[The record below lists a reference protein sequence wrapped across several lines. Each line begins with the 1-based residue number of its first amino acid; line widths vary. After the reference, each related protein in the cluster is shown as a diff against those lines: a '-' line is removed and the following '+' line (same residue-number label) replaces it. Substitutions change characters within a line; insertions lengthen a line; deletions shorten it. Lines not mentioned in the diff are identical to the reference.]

1 LCVGT
6 EEVQPSISQPNS
18 QSIISKGSIMADI
31 ITIHGGKPLK
41 GQCHI
46 PGDKSISHRAVMFAG
61 IADGRSRIRGFLDG
75 GDCRATIHVMRGL
88 GVRIEE
94 RSSTD
99 ITVHGVGVEG
109 LQEPNDVLDCGNS
122 GTTIRLL
129 TGLLAGQPFTTILN
143 GTEQIRRRPMGRIAD
158 PLRMMGAQIL
168 GRQNGRFAP
177 LAIGASTLRAME
189 YTLPVAS
196 AQVKSCLLLAGMYAH
211 GLTIIHEPGPA
222 RDHTERMLI
231 AMGAP
236 ISVLG
241 RTIHSERPEHQLKP
255 LDITVPG
262 DISSAA
268 FLLVAG
274 TITPDSQLTLVDVGI
289 NPTRTGIVDALSE
302 MGASIR
308 YRNEGEAAGEPIA
321 NLLVETAELRGTTF
335 GGEQIVTM
343 IDELP
348 ILAVAATQAHGR
360 TVVRD
365 AQELRVKETDRIA
378 TTVSE
383 LRKMGAKIQATDDGF
398 IVEGPTPLHGATVNS
413 HDDHRLAMALAIA
426 GLIAKGGTTIHN
438 AYVTADSFP
447 GFEATLRAL
456 GAVVQENEEEA

>member
-1 LCVGT
+1 
-6 EEVQPSISQPNS
+6 
-18 QSIISKGSIMADI
+18 MADI
-31 ITIHGGKPLK
+31 ITIHGGRALK
-41 GQCHI
+41 GQCHV
-46 PGDKSISHRAVMFAG
+46 PGDKSISHRAVMFSAL
-61 IADGRSRIRGFLDG
+61 ADGRSRIRGFLDG

-94 RSSTD
+94 KSATD
-99 ITVHGVGVEG
+99 IVVHGVGLNG
-109 LQEPNDVLDCGNS
+109 LQEPVDVLDCGNS
-122 GTTIRLL
+122 GTTVRLL
-129 TGLLAGQPFTTILN
+129 TGLLAGQSFTSIIN
-143 GTEQIRRRPMGRIAD
+143 GTEQIRRRPMGRIVD
-158 PLRMMGAQIL
+158 PLRSMGAQIL
-168 GRQNGRFAP
+168 GRQGGRFAP
-177 LAIGASTLRAME
+177 LAIGASKLRAIE
-189 YTLPVAS
+189 YPMPVAS
-196 AQVKSCLLLAGMYAH
+196 AQVKSCLILAGMYTN

-222 RDHTERMLI
+222 RDHTERMLQ
-231 AMGAP
+231 AMGVP
-236 ISVLG
+236 IQTLG
-241 RTIHSERPEHQLKP
+241 RTVHSERPEEPLKP

-274 TITPDSQLTLVDVGI
+274 TITPDSHLTLMDVGI

-302 MGASIR
+302 MGANIR

-321 NLLVETAELRGTTF
+321 NLVVETAELRGTTF
-335 GGEQIVTM
+335 GGERIVTM

-383 LRKMGAKIQATDDGF
+383 LRKMGASIEATDDGF
-398 IVEGPTPLHGATVNS
+398 VVNGPTPLYGATVNS

-426 GLIAKGGTTIHN
+426 GLIAKGGTTIHK

-456 GAVVQENEEEA
+456 GAVVQESTEPGSEGEA